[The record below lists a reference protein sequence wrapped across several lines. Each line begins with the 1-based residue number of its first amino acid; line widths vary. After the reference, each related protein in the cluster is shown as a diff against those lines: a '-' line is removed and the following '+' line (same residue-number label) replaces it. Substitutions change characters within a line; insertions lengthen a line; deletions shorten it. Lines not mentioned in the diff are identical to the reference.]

1 MYFHFS
7 KVERERFLF
16 FVLSATGFFSFL
28 RSLDKQ
34 YLFLACSRFFNFFF
48 DFLDCVPE
56 ETPDTFD
63 YNCIN
68 SSPARREPDD
78 L

>member
-7 KVERERFLF
+7 KVERECFLF
-16 FVLSATGFFSFL
+16 FVYISAIGFFSFL
-28 RSLDKQ
+28 RCLDKK
-34 YLFLACSRFFNFFF
+34 YPFWRALLFEFVF

-56 ETPDTFD
+56 ETPETFD
-63 YNCIN
+63 SNCIN

>member
-7 KVERERFLF
+7 KVERELLLF
-16 FVLSATGFFSFL
+16 FVLSAIGFFSFL
-28 RSLDKQ
+28 RSLDNQ
-34 YLFLACSRFFNFFF
+34 YLFLARSRFFNFFF

-56 ETPDTFD
+56 ETPDTFVSK
-63 YNCIN
+63 CIN

>member
-7 KVERERFLF
+7 KVERECFLF
-16 FVLSATGFFSFL
+16 FVYLPSVFFL
-28 RSLDKQ
+28 
-34 YLFLACSRFFNFFF
+34 FF
-48 DFLDCVPE
+48 DVWIRNTSFWRALLFQFVFVFLDCVPE
-56 ETPDTFD
+56 ETPETFD
-63 YNCIN
+63 SNCIN